1 MKTTGVIRRI
11 DELGRIVIPKEIRR
25 NLGIRDGENM
35 EIFTDDVSI
44 ILKKHSRIISSMD
57 IINKIGDLTKNIM
70 NYEIMVTDREK
81 VIYAEG
87 TSLSPC
93 KDELLSQDLKNLI
106 DARESINE
114 NEEQLINFENS
125 KINGYFSINPIISS
139 NDSIGLVIIYSSS
152 KLSNAEI
159 NYSKLLAKLIGE
171 KIDITWLNN
180 FFMIK

>member
-35 EIFTDDVSI
+35 EIFTDEVSI
-44 ILKKHSRIISSMD
+44 ILKKHSRIISSLD

-70 NYEIMVTDREK
+70 NYEIIVTDREK

-87 TSLSPC
+87 NSLIPC
-93 KDELLSQDLKNLI
+93 NNKLLSQDLKELI
-106 DARESINE
+106 DARESING
-114 NEEQLINFENS
+114 NDEQAVDFENS
-125 KINGYFSINPIISS
+125 KISGYFSINPIISS

-152 KLSNAEI
+152 KLSSAEI

-171 KIDITWLNN
+171 KIDIT
-180 FFMIK
+180 